1 MKKVNLRDMSHAELL
16 DRLTKK
22 TVILIPLGSQEVQ
35 GPHAPMGDYALAE
48 RLAELSA
55 EKGDAL
61 CAPVVPFG
69 YADFFRSFAGG
80 IQLRAQTLAMV
91 LEDVLSGFMDHGLDR
106 LLVFN
111 GHTTNLSVIDQVTRK
126 LRAERGIVV
135 PTLNIWKAIP
145 DKLWTEL
152 YGDQASAVRGHGG
165 EPITSVAAHLF
176 PELMRFDLVR
186 EKEACGQIMGLPA
199 TSISGTKFNGQP
211 LHLPLD
217 ARDVDANGLL
227 GGSAVHASAE
237 KCAALCDHIIDHTA
251 QLIAHLMEH
260 SPRVPGF
267 PFRQRTEHS
276 NE

>member
-1 MKKVNLRDMSHAELL
+1 MMKVNLRDMSHTEFME
-16 DRLTKK
+16 RLTDR
-22 TVILIPLGSQEVQ
+22 TVILIPLGSLEVQ

-55 EKGDAL
+55 EKGQGL
-61 CAPVVPFG
+61 CAPVLPFG
-69 YADFFRSFAGG
+69 HADFFRGFAGG

-91 LEDVLSGFMDHGLDR
+91 LEDVLTGFMDHGLDR

-111 GHTTNLSVIDQVTRK
+111 GHTTNLPIIDQVTRK
-126 LRAERGIVV
+126 LRRERGIMV
-135 PTLNIWKAIP
+135 PTLNIWKTIP
-145 DKLWTEL
+145 DHLWTDL
-152 YGDQASAVRGHGG
+152 YGQQASVVRGHGG

-176 PELMRFDLVR
+176 PERMRFDLLG
-186 EKEACGQIMGLPA
+186 EKTPRGQVMGLTA
-199 TSISGTKFNGQP
+199 TSISGTKFNDQP

-227 GGSAVHASAE
+227 GGSAAYASAE
-237 KCAALCDHIIDHTA
+237 KGAALCDHIVDHTA
-251 QLIAHLMEH
+251 QLITHLMEH

-267 PFRQRTEHS
+267 PFRQRTEHD